1 MKISKLM
8 GIYVKILGASLF
20 LLVVTVSFI
29 SSLVSMSMYSIIHS
43 IDHVLSEVVF
53 PSTYG
58 RDNTIVITSSSTTP
72 FTGVFNT
79 LFLKNLSMIEG
90 VVVSKELLVPVV
102 MQGRPVILRGVDEG
116 FVLTTSI
123 RVIDGEDI
131 DPKCLYCLWVG
142 EAIADLLDVKTGDH
156 VVLASFFSK
165 YSVTLV
171 VKGVYKTNSIYDY
184 EVIAS
189 INVAQVLRGSSVDS
203 ASIVRIT
210 YDPEV
215 TSRREILE
223 HIGIH
228 GQVVSG
234 EEVAPVP
241 FYVVEKAVSVGVGGK
256 ARILILERSYVS
268 EIYLRRIGLST
279 DILYVSSILIV
290 LVVSFIMYSL
300 GTLVVASRSS
310 YMRKLF
316 EQGLPVTVQKTVVA
330 ITTIPVVLLSSLAG
344 AISSSMLMSSL
355 SLKILFNYTV
365 TPVWNSYLLSTSIL
379 SNIVLYVIGIFL
391 CRGD

>member
-8 GIYVKILGASLF
+8 GIYVKILGVSLF
-20 LLVVTVSFI
+20 LLVSTVSFF
-29 SSLVSMSMYSIIHS
+29 SSLVSVSMYSIIHS

-53 PSTYG
+53 PSTYD
-58 RDNTIVITSSSTTP
+58 RENVIVVTSSSTTP

-79 LFLKNLSMIEG
+79 LFLKNLSMIKG

-102 MQGRPVILRGVDEG
+102 MQGKPVILRGVDEG

-123 RVIDGEDI
+123 RVIDGEDL

-142 EAIADLLDVKTGDH
+142 EAIAGLLDVRIGDH
-156 VVLASFFSK
+156 VVLVSFFSK
-165 YSVTLV
+165 YAVTLV
-171 VKGVYKTNSIYDY
+171 VKGIYRANSIYDY

-228 GQVVSG
+228 GQLVSG

-241 FYVVEKAVSVGVGGK
+241 FYVIEKAVSVGARNK
-256 ARILILERSYVS
+256 ARILPLERNYVS
-268 EIYLRRIGLST
+268 EIYLKRIGLST
-279 DILYVSSILIV
+279 DMLYVSSVLVI
-290 LVVSFIMYSL
+290 LVVSFIMYGL
-300 GTLVVASRSS
+300 GTLIVSTRSN
-310 YMRKLF
+310 YVRRLF
-316 EQGLPVTVQKTVVA
+316 EQGIPVTVQKIVVTV
-330 ITTIPVVLLSSLAG
+330 ITVPVVLLSSLAG
-344 AISSSMLMSSL
+344 VFSSSMLMGSL
-355 SLKILFNYTV
+355 GLRVLFNYIV
-365 TPVWNSYLLSTSIL
+365 VPVWNPYMFSISIL
-379 SNIVLYVIGIFL
+379 SNTIFHAAGILLY
-391 CRGD
+391 RGD